1 MHTLCD
7 RWEEKTTSSCPTNI
21 ILQHNQSTQQHSVP
35 DSQGSKAAVETSN
48 KTQQQQQFVQQFLY
62 GQGFS
67 QQLFLK
73 SALQF

>member
-1 MHTLCD
+1 MIGEKKKQLAAAPQTLSYN
-7 RWEEKTTSSCPTNI
+7 TI
-21 ILQHNQSTQQHSVP
+21 FQSTQQHSVP

-48 KTQQQQQFVQQFLY
+48 KTQQQQQFVQPFMY